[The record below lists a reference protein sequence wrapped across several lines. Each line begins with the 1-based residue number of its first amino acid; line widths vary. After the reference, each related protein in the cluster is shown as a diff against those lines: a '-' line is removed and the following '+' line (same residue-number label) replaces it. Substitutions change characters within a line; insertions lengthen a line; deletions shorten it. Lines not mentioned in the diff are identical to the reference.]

1 MGGYVWYVYIWNRAE
16 LQLVVEK
23 EPGKFNDPETDSIAH
38 MRLNFVDIPSPSTQ
52 YGTIL
57 YGVVYLKFIS
67 VYFVF

>member
-38 MRLNFVDIPSPSTQ
+38 MRLNFVDIPSPST
-52 YGTIL
+52 
-57 YGVVYLKFIS
+57 
-67 VYFVF
+67 